1 MLITSFA
8 ACSPSGSNEV
18 QSSAESSVTSQG
30 TEISGPSDADS
41 SSEEESSKKNDSSG
55 KNFDDIFGDGSSAQ
69 TSKPEEQT
77 EDGQQSYT
85 EKSAQSSDNGQ
96 TPPEMPQDQSGMLTP
111 PDLPQQSD
119 GQFPQQGD
127 GQFPQRPDSGQ
138 FPQQSDGQFPQRPD
152 SGQFPQQGD
161 GQFPQQGGTT
171 SESKAPEIDKTSLL
185 TERDLEQTADT
196 SSAKTIHA
204 SDNKTETITEEGV
217 YVIKGTASEFT
228 VKVAADSKAKVQ
240 LVLDG
245 LNVTN
250 SSFPVIYVSSA
261 DKCFVTT
268 TDKQN
273 SLSVT
278 GTFTADGDVKTDAV
292 IFSKADIVLNGT
304 GTLEIS
310 STQNGISCKDDLKI
324 TGGTYRLTT
333 TKDAIEANDSIV
345 ISDGSFEIRSSKDGL
360 HCENDDDDT
369 KGFVYIKGG
378 SINIDAS
385 SDAIQAATYLIIDGG
400 NVTAKGSEGL
410 EATYVQINDGSVKI
424 SATDDG
430 INASSK
436 STSVGTPT
444 VEITG
449 GSLNITMSGGDVDC
463 IDSNGNIIVSGGT
476 IDLTYPAQ
484 APSES
489 FDSTGTAQYSGGTII
504 INGTQVDSIPQ
515 SMMGGGMGGRG
526 NRGSFYRGG
535 MMDNN

>member
-1 MLITSFA
+1 MKKLSTLIITAMLITSFA
-8 ACSPSGSNEV
+8 ACSPSGGSDT
-18 QSSAESSVTSQG
+18 QSSAEETTSSKSAG
-30 TEISGPSDADS
+30 ISAADS
-41 SSEEESSKKNDSSG
+41 SEISG
-55 KNFDDIFGDGSSAQ
+55 KNFDDIFGDGNSSQASQPGDQ
-69 TSKPEEQT
+69 TSG
-77 EDGQQSYT
+77 GQQSGT
-85 EKSAQSSDNGQ
+85 EQPAQPSENGQ
-96 TPPEMPQDQSGMLTP
+96 TPPEMPQDQSGMPTP
-111 PDLPQQSD
+111 PEMPQQSD
-119 GQFPQQGD
+119 GQSRKRSD
-127 GQFPQRPDSGQ
+127 RSQFPQ
-138 FPQQSDGQFPQRPD
+138 DGQ
-152 SGQFPQQGD
+152 SQQT
-161 GQFPQQGGTT
+161 GTT
-171 SESKAPEIDKTSLL
+171 SASKAPDIDKTSLL
-185 TERDLEQTADT
+185 TERDIEQTADT
-196 SSAKTIHA
+196 SSAKTIQA
-204 SDNKTETITEEGV
+204 ADGKTETITEEGV
-217 YVIKGTASEFT
+217 YVITGTASEFT

-273 SLSVT
+273 SLAVT
-278 GTFTADGDVKTDAV
+278 GAFTTDGDVKTDAV

-310 STQNGISCKDDLKI
+310 STQNGISGKDDLKI
-324 TGGTYRLTT
+324 TGGTYKLTT

-345 ISDGSFEIRSSKDGL
+345 ISDGSFEINSSKDGL

-378 SINIDAS
+378 AINITAS
-385 SDAIQAATYLIIDGG
+385 SDGIQAATYLIIDGG
-400 NVTAKGSEGL
+400 EVTVKSSEGL
-410 EATYVQINDGSVKI
+410 EATYVQINDGSVNI

-430 INASSK
+430 INASYK
-436 STSVGTPT
+436 SNSIGTPA

-526 NRGSFYRGG
+526 NRGSFNRGG
-535 MMDNN
+535 MTESN